1 MKKIDLFKIG
11 IDELS
16 ANKLRTFLTM
26 MGIIF
31 GVGSVI
37 SMLSI
42 GEGAK
47 RETLEQIDLLGSN
60 NIIIKSEE
68 IEVEEDEIASF
79 SPGLNLDDLTAIKEI
94 SPFLHSLTPQR
105 NSKEKVIYKSNILEA
120 NIIGTTSNY
129 PNTFNSKLW
138 DGKFFT
144 QQHMARYANVCVIG
158 SDIRKQLFKYRD
170 PINEKIKVGNLWFTI
185 IGVISAKKNITG
197 NSSSTSFRNFNQDIY
212 IPLSTMNYKMD
223 IFIDPS
229 KRREMSWRDFG
240 KVANAI
246 DRKSI
251 NQLTVKV
258 SGDDKILEVA
268 KLIKKILIRR
278 HYKVYDYRI
287 IIPEEIMAQKQ
298 KTQKIFNIVMG
309 AIAGISLLVGG
320 IGIMNIMLANIMER
334 TREIGIRRAVGATR
348 QDILNQFIF
357 EALTISFIGGVLG
370 IFTGYVLTS
379 IISGYAEWRTII
391 TPSSVVLAF
400 SVSVIVGFIFG
411 SYPAKKAAEK
421 DPIDALRYE

>member
-37 SMLSI
+37 SMMSI

-47 RETLEQIDLLGSN
+47 RETLEQIELLGSN
-60 NIIIKSEE
+60 NIIIKSV
-68 IEVEEDEIASF
+68 EVETEEDEITSF
-79 SPGLNLDDLTAIKEI
+79 SPGLNLDDLSAIKVI

-105 NSKEKVIYKSNILEA
+105 NSKDKVMFRSNILEA
-120 NIIGTTSNY
+120 NIIGTTTNY
-129 PNTFNSKLW
+129 PNTFNSKLSS
-138 DGKFFT
+138 GHFFSS
-144 QQHMARYANVCVIG
+144 QHMKSYANVCVIG
-158 SDIRKQLFKYRD
+158 SDISKKLFKYGD
-170 PINEKIKVGNLWFTI
+170 PINEKIKIGNLWFTI

-197 NSSSTSFRNFNQDIY
+197 NSSTTSFRNFNQDVY
-212 IPLSTMNYKMD
+212 IPLSTMSYKMD
-223 IFIDPS
+223 IYIEPA
-229 KRREMSWRDFG
+229 KRKGISWRDRG
-240 KVANAI
+240 KIANAI

-251 NQLTVKV
+251 DQLTVKV
-258 SGDDKILEVA
+258 DGDDKMVEVA
-268 KLIKKILIRR
+268 NIIKRILARK
-278 HYKVYDYRI
+278 HYKVEDYRI

-348 QDILNQFIF
+348 QNILNQFIF

-370 IFTGYVLTS
+370 IFTGYILTS
-379 IISGYAEWRTII
+379 VISGYAEWRTII
-391 TPSSVVLAF
+391 TPSSIILAF
-400 SVSVIVGFIFG
+400 SVSVMVGFIFG